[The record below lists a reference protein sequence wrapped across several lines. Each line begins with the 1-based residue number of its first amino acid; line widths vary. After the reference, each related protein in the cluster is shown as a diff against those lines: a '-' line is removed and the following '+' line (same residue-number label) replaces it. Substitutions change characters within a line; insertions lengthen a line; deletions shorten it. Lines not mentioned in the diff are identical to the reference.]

1 MRCQHQGGRN
11 TVLTMSC
18 TTAPSALRTH
28 AYGVDAPRHAVAA
41 APRRAAAAAVVAGT
55 FTRMTWHVNAG
66 VMAAAEASRL
76 AAATK
81 QIEFSVPRSSPPA

>member
-1 MRCQHQGGRN
+1 MRCQQPGGRN

-28 AYGVDAPRHAVAA
+28 AYGVDAS
-41 APRRAAAAAVVAGT
+41 RAAAVAGT
-55 FTRMTWHVNAG
+55 FPRMTWHANAA
-66 VMAAAEASRL
+66 VARAAEATGL

-81 QIEFSVPRSSPPA
+81 QIKLSVPRSSPPA